1 MLPVAVTQSSSGRP
15 EPLGTEREGKDGKD
29 IMHKVSMH
37 IGWCRPQGAKNL
49 LLRRLVHVHAAIMIS
64 GSHILLVFS

>member
-37 IGWCRPQGAKNL
+37 IGWCRPQGAKK
-49 LLRRLVHVHAAIMIS
+49 LVAA
-64 GSHILLVFS
+64 